1 MITRGQLPHNYNL
14 LTPTFCALNNFTHQ
28 KIAWNWIQQAANV
41 THWMVEGFDLCGK
54 LWDQGRKKTGN
65 ILTALFH
72 PKAQEVDKVWGWKGR
87 GGAWMSLGG
96 VWMSRVP
103 PVSPQR
109 SALMDF
115 VFPWKHTNG
124 KFRLHHLFRQASSDD
139 KEINCLWSINII
151 CFWSIHNSHHLYIPA
166 SPLQPS
172 LFSGFLWQNSN
183 KNETYVC
190 FPLCR

>member
-1 MITRGQLPHNYNL
+1 MITRAQLLRNYNL
-14 LTPTFCALNNFTHQ
+14 LTPTLCAFNNFTHQ
-28 KIAWNWIQQAANV
+28 KNCPKLNPTSCKCDSLNGV
-41 THWMVEGFDLCGK
+41 VEGFDLCGK
-54 LWDQGRKKTGN
+54 LWDQGRRRKKTGN

-166 SPLQPS
+166 SPL
-172 LFSGFLWQNSN
+172 
-183 KNETYVC
+183 
-190 FPLCR
+190 

>member
-1 MITRGQLPHNYNL
+1 MITRWQLPHNYNL
-14 LTPTFCALNNFTHQ
+14 LTPTLCAFNNFTHQ
-28 KIAWNWIQQAANV
+28 KNCPKLNLTTSCKCDSTLEWDGR
-41 THWMVEGFDLCGK
+41 GFWP
-54 LWDQGRKKTGN
+54 LWKTLRSEKKGLEKTGN

-72 PKAQEVDKVWGWKGR
+72 RKAQEVDKVWGWKGR

-166 SPLQPS
+166 SPL
-172 LFSGFLWQNSN
+172 
-183 KNETYVC
+183 
-190 FPLCR
+190 